1 VTLDVKV
8 EKLVHA
14 TNWVKGMW
22 QMNMYFEQYMTIIDG
37 SRKCPNITDTEK
49 ASEDD
54 RKNLLARKRDNA
66 RTSACQPVANFVL
79 KYNDAK
85 DILD

>member
-1 VTLDVKV
+1 LNIPNKRKYDGSKIKV

-22 QMNMYFEQYMTIIDG
+22 QMNTYLEQYMSIIDG

-54 RKNLLARKRDNA
+54 RKKICWLGSQQECPGRRRVNQL
-66 RTSACQPVANFVL
+66 Q
-79 KYNDAK
+79 
-85 DILD
+85 I